1 MSVFETKF
9 EYKITSPFGERTSPV
24 TGKSEF
30 HTGIDLVKKHQANI
44 YAFVGGE
51 VIHAK
56 NGAVGSGF
64 GGFGNVVAVL
74 DDKGLLHC
82 YCHLDSINVK
92 LGDKIKEGV
101 VVGKQGNTGK
111 SVGSHLHYEIRK
123 TFKPSFGW
131 GKGSNHVIN
140 PEEVIS
146 KLFVEK
152 PKKKEFPKM
161 VTISEQEY
169 NTLLDAVKQLNI
181 LTATLNSK
189 K

>member
-9 EYKITSPFGERTSPV
+9 EYKITSPFGERISPINN
-24 TGKSEF
+24 KKEF

-51 VIHAK
+51 VLHAK
-56 NGAVGSGF
+56 EGAIGSGF

-74 DDKGLLHC
+74 DKDGLLHC

-92 LGDKIKEGV
+92 VGDKIREGV

-111 SVGSHLHYEIRK
+111 SAGSHLHYEIRK
-123 TFKPSFGW
+123 THKPSFGW
-131 GKGSNHVIN
+131 GKGSDHVLN

-146 KLFVEK
+146 QLFPVK
-152 PKKKEFPKM
+152 SKKELPKM
-161 VTISEQEY
+161 VTITEKEY
-169 NTLLDAVKQLNI
+169 NELLEVVKRLN
-181 LTATLNSK
+181 LLVATLINK
-189 K
+189 Q